1 MESDPQI
8 RLSSPGAAESWREI
22 KLYDETRRPRAW
34 NELLGPA
41 QCAVLFRRVDSETP
55 LAPDGAAV
63 ANFRDCTFLL
73 FDRLEDGRRFCESR
87 VQKFPHMCC
96 EIFDS
101 EGRAKPPLLSIVHPD
116 AAEKDVISA
125 TSVRKRT
132 IAALVLFVV
141 ALPLIW
147 WDWHSGSRL
156 ILPTVLGI
164 NMIFIGLRLFQWNAA
179 RGQRVGEEKK
189 RLEAHLAK
197 EKLRAQGGQL

>member
-1 MESDPQI
+1 MESYPQI
-8 RLSSPGAAESWREI
+8 RLSSHAPAESWREI
-22 KLYDETRRPRAW
+22 KLYDEKRRPRDW
-34 NELLGPA
+34 NELIAPA

-55 LAPDGAAV
+55 LAPDGTAV

-73 FDRLEDGRRFCESR
+73 FDRLEDARRFCEAR
-87 VQKFPHMCC
+87 VQEFPHMCC

-101 EGRAKPPLLSIVHPD
+101 EGRAKPPLLTIVHPH

-125 TSVRKRT
+125 TSVRRRT

-147 WDWHSGSRL
+147 WDWRSGSRL

-189 RLEAHLAK
+189 RVEAHLAK
-197 EKLRAQGGQL
+197 EKLQAQGGRS